1 MKLLNEEQQI
11 EEVIRR
17 LNYYE
22 KGLQAGKKIDH
33 EGCNLCNYAQRCRD
47 CIINTGNMCTAGD
60 HARVSVSDAFFL
72 EKFDS
77 KVIRKWQKELKRRAN
92 KRLKDSGSKWRIA
105 WERVK

>member
-1 MKLLNEEQQI
+1 MKIKNEAKQI
-11 EEVIRR
+11 KEVIKR

-22 KGLQAGKKIDH
+22 KGLQSGNKIEH
-33 EGCNLCNYAQRCRD
+33 EGCNLCHYTQRCRN
-47 CIINTGNMCTAGD
+47 CIINTGNMCIAGN
-60 HARVSVSDAFFL
+60 HARVSVSSFSHITR
-72 EKFDS
+72 FDS